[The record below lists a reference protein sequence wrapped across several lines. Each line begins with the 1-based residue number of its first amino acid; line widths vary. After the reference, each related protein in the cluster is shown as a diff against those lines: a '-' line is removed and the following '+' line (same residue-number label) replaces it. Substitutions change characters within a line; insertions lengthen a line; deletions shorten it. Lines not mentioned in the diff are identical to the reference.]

1 MEEVVSGRISD
12 RMARELGGDY
22 NVLTAYEL
30 SISFYRLACG
40 KVGVGVGGRWEDQRS
55 DGAGKGE
62 VLILF

>member
-1 MEEVVSGRISD
+1 
-12 RMARELGGDY
+12 MARELGGDY